1 LENKLIAGIGID
13 IIEVARVDKL
23 SRKDD
28 KFVKK
33 IFTQTEIDY
42 CRKFK
47 NGSQNFAGRFAVK
60 EAFSKAMGTGLSN
73 GLKFNEIETV
83 NDQLGKPEIVLYGR
97 TKEIFNERNLRF
109 SHVSIAHLKEYATA
123 VVIIE
128 E

>member
-1 LENKLIAGIGID
+1 MIFGIGID
-13 IIEVARVDKL
+13 IIEVPRVEKL
-23 SRKDD
+23 TQKAD

-60 EAFSKAMGTGLSN
+60 EAFLKAMGTGWSN

-83 NDQLGKPEIVLYGR
+83 NDQLGKPEILLYGR
-97 TKEIFNERNLRF
+97 TKEYFSEHNLKF
-109 SHVSIAHLKEYATA
+109 SYVSIAHLKDYATA
-123 VVIIE
+123 VVVIE
-128 E
+128 K

>member
-1 LENKLIAGIGID
+1 MIFGIGID
-13 IIEVARVDKL
+13 IIEVPRVEKL
-23 SRKDD
+23 TKKDD

-60 EAFSKAMGTGLSN
+60 EAFLKAMGTGWSN

-83 NDQLGKPEIVLYGR
+83 NDKLGKPEIVLYGR
-97 TKEIFNERNLRF
+97 TKEIFSERNLKL
-109 SHVSIAHLKEYATA
+109 SHVSIAHLKDYATA

-128 E
+128 K

>member
-1 LENKLIAGIGID
+1 MIFGIGID
-13 IIEVARVDKL
+13 IIEVPRVEKV
-23 SRKDD
+23 SKKDD

-47 NGSQNFAGRFAVK
+47 NGAQNFAGSFAVK
-60 EAFSKAMGTGLSN
+60 EAFLKAMGTGWSN

-97 TKEIFNERNLRF
+97 TKEIFEERDLKF
-109 SHVSIAHLKEYATA
+109 SHVSIAHLKDYATA
-123 VVIIE
+123 VGYDAP
-128 E
+128 